1 VNRVGA
7 RSSSRR
13 ARAAEQH
20 WRETSRR
27 AGVGLTLAA
36 IALPVVTVGAVVAL
50 GVGLGPHSADGG
62 AASASASPRATA
74 DLTARPAQ
82 VVVDSLLS
90 AAPPGWTP
98 YGAVVRS
105 ASDPLVE
112 GCDAT
117 VPAGTTTAT
126 RRFDVAGRGIAVT
139 VTAYSAGAGPVAVRD
154 RVAALASCPDVTA
167 GASSTLAGVDAY
179 VAYRTSSTLP
189 AVSVLGWRRGDV
201 VVAVYAPG
209 RNPVGLADRAR
220 VLDGRLL
227 VALQGRCA
235 EVASALADAARS
247 PYVEGVEF
255 TGRLV
260 PVPVAVDPLPTAVDA
275 SPLPTRVPV
284 AVDPVPTAVDT
295 SPLPTL
301 VPAPTISFPVRPL
314 DPVWPTDLPS
324 PVAVPSLP
332 ADPGPE
338 PTATAIP
345 SRAPDPVGPGC
356 GWAFTGVTAPEFS
369 SADEAAR
376 VESLVSG
383 AREQLVAG
391 QEEWRLR
398 MEAYRGEAAAYDEQL
413 AAFLQYAEQVR
424 VVAAAW
430 DLITAGRDAYAQ
442 DLAAYEAAV
451 SAAQQFTV
459 DQENARLAYEAAVH
473 ACSAADPTDVASPT
487 DSPTPTGT
495 DLPTPTPS
503 PTTPPSA
510 TPTTAGC
517 PPDVPPILFEQPPVL
532 PPSPTPPPDPTPPT
546 TP

>member
-13 ARAAEQH
+13 ARATEQH

-27 AGVGLTLAA
+27 AGVGITLAA

-50 GVGLGPHSADGG
+50 GVGLGPRSVDSSA
-62 AASASASPRATA
+62 AAVSASPRATA

-98 YGAVVRS
+98 SGAVVRS

-117 VPAGTTTAT
+117 VPAGATTAT

-167 GASSTLAGVDAY
+167 GASSPLAGVDAF

-209 RNPVGLADRAR
+209 RNPGGLADRAR
-220 VLDGRLL
+220 VLDARLL
-227 VALQGRCA
+227 VSLQGRCA
-235 EVASALADAARS
+235 EVASTLADAVRS

-260 PVPVAVDPLPTAVDA
+260 PVPVLVDPLPTAVD
-275 SPLPTRVPV
+275 V
-284 AVDPVPTAVDT
+284 

-301 VPAPTISFPVRPL
+301 MPAPSISFPVRPL

-338 PTATAIP
+338 PTTTAIA

-356 GWAFTGVTAPEFS
+356 GWAFTGVTGPEFS
-369 SADEAAR
+369 STDEAAR
-376 VESLVSG
+376 VESLVAA

-398 MEAYRGEAAAYDEQL
+398 VEAYRGEAAAYDEQL

-430 DLITAGRDAYAQ
+430 DSITAGRDAYAQ

-451 SAAQQFTV
+451 SAAQQFTI
-459 DQENARLAYEAAVH
+459 DQENARLAYEAAVQ
-473 ACSAADPTDVASPT
+473 ACSAADPTDVPTPT

-495 DLPTPTPS
+495 DLPTPSPS
-503 PTTPPSA
+503 TTPSA

-517 PPDVPPILFEQPPVL
+517 PPEVPPILFEQPPVI
-532 PPSPTPPPDPTPPT
+532 PPSPTPPPDPTPLA